1 MRRLAAAQFGD
12 AVPQHLDLLH
22 LFAATL
28 QFPTL
33 LALRNQ
39 SRSHAAKP
47 CLNGRV
53 GIETR

>member
-22 LFAATL
+22 QFVATL

-39 SRSHAAKP
+39 TRSQAAKP
-47 CLNGRV
+47 RLNERA